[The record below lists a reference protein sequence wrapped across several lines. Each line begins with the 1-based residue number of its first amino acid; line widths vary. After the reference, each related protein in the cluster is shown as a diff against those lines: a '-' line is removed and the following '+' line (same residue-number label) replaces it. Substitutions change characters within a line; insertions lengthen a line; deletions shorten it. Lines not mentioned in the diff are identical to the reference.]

1 MKKIVGTIAAIALA
15 ASSAFAGVNVGMG
28 FNRGFFVP
36 FAGADGEMYTGIS
49 TSWGAEPRVGV
60 SFSAASEQVGV
71 VADVKFDGGSVAVN
85 DNAYIWVKPVEWF
98 KMNIGQSF
106 DDTLRGNACFGSWDW
121 LRPGNILGEDLIFTR
136 VCNNPLEGAYAPLKG
151 AILMLDPIEGLHI
164 SVGIPTGYGFGTS
177 TADKDSYGWKDSD
190 EDPTTA
196 PTWEITTKK
205 GDKTPKG
212 VFEDVWAK
220 AQVQAGYTIADVAQI
235 KAQWIGKGKN
245 KDDELE
251 GQIEVAASVKAI
263 EGMTLDVGAKFGLFD
278 KEYSLAGVNAK
289 AKPINIG
296 LFWGMPVGALSLNAN
311 AGVEFANASIDD
323 VDLSYTKLSIGA
335 GVGYDLGNG
344 MGVGADVRYS
354 QAFVKAGDNSDSSDP
369 AIAFA
374 AWFDKGIANGTL
386 GVAIQGATK
395 TGIRDIASS
404 DFSFAVPVRVQC
416 FF

>member
-49 TSWGAEPRVGV
+49 TSWGEEPRIGV

-71 VADVKFDGGSVAVN
+71 VADVKFDGGNVAVN

-136 VCNNPLEGAYAPLKG
+136 VCNNPLNGAWAPLQG

-177 TADKDSYGWKDSD
+177 TSKADKDSYGWVDGDSN
-190 EDPTTA
+190 PATA
-196 PTWEITTKK
+196 PTWGVTTAE
-205 GDKTPKG
+205 GTVSSTSKG

-220 AQVQAGYTIADVAQI
+220 AQIQAGYTIADVAQI
-235 KAQWIGKGKN
+235 KAQWIGAGKN

-263 EGMTLDVGAKFGLFD
+263 EGMTLDVGAKFRTAED
-278 KEYSLAGVNAK
+278 
-289 AKPINIG
+289 KPID
-296 LFWGMPVGALSLNAN
+296 LAVFWGMPVAGLALNAN
-311 AGVEFANASIDD
+311 ALVSIPTADNADMT
-323 VDLSYTKLSIGA
+323 LAIGA

-354 QAFVKAGDNSDSSDP
+354 QTFDDVSDP

-386 GVAIQGATK
+386 GVAVQGATK
-395 TGIRDIASS
+395 TGIRDIAAS

>member
-36 FAGADGEMYTGIS
+36 FAYDGTDAKAGIS

-71 VADVKFDGGSVAVN
+71 VADVKFDGGNVAVN

-136 VCNNPLEGAYAPLKG
+136 VCQNPLGGAYAPLQG

-164 SVGIPTGYGFGTS
+164 SVGLPTGYGI
-177 TADKDSYGWKDSD
+177 AANWEDLISY
-190 EDPTTA
+190 T
-196 PTWEITTKK
+196 
-205 GDKTPKG
+205 
-212 VFEDVWAK
+212 
-220 AQVQAGYTIADVAQI
+220 QVQAGYTIADVAQI
-235 KAQWIGKGKN
+235 KAQWIGAGKN
-245 KDDELE
+245 VDDELE
-251 GQIEVAASVKAI
+251 GQFEVAASVKAI
-263 EGMTLDVGAKFGLFD
+263 EGMTLDVGAKFRTVED
-278 KEYSLAGVNAK
+278 A
-289 AKPINIG
+289 PIDVAV
-296 LFWGMPVGALSLNAN
+296 FWGMPVAGLALNAN
-311 AGVEFANASIDD
+311 ALVSIPTADNADMS
-323 VDLSYTKLSIGA
+323 LAIGA

-354 QAFVKAGDNSDSSDP
+354 QTFDDVTDP

-386 GVAIQGATK
+386 GVAVQGATK
-395 TGIRDIASS
+395 TTIRDIAAS

>member
-71 VADVKFDGGSVAVN
+71 VADVKFDGGNVAVN

-136 VCNNPLEGAYAPLKG
+136 VCNNPVGGAWAPLQG
-151 AILMLDPIEGLHI
+151 VILMLDPIEGLHI
-164 SVGIPTGYGFGTS
+164 SVGLPTGYGKS
-177 TADKDSYGWKDSD
+177 NW
-190 EDPTTA
+190 EDLIA
-196 PTWEITTKK
+196 IT
-205 GDKTPKG
+205 
-212 VFEDVWAK
+212 
-220 AQVQAGYTIADVAQI
+220 QVQAGYTIADIAQI
-235 KAQWIGKGKN
+235 KAQWIGAGKN
-245 KDDELE
+245 PDDEIE

-263 EGMTLDVGAKFGLFD
+263 EGMTLDVGAKFRTVENAPID
-278 KEYSLAGVNAK
+278 LAV
-289 AKPINIG
+289 
-296 LFWGMPVGALSLNAN
+296 FWGMPVAGLALNAN
-311 AGVEFANASIDD
+311 ALVSIPTADNADMT
-323 VDLSYTKLSIGA
+323 LAIGA

-344 MGVGADVRYS
+344 MSVGADVRYS
-354 QAFVKAGDNSDSSDP
+354 QTFDDVTDP

-386 GVAIQGATK
+386 GVAVQGATK
-395 TGIRDIASS
+395 TGIRDVEAT
-404 DFSFAVPVRVQC
+404 DFTFAVPVRVQC

>member
-36 FAGADGEMYTGIS
+36 FAYDGTDAKAGIS

-71 VADVKFDGGSVAVN
+71 VADVKFDGGNVAVN
-85 DNAYIWVKPVEWF
+85 DNAYIWVKPTSWF

-136 VCNNPLEGAYAPLKG
+136 VCANPLGGAYAPLQG

-177 TADKDSYGWKDSD
+177 DFDYNG
-190 EDPTTA
+190 
-196 PTWEITTKK
+196 
-205 GDKTPKG
+205 TPESRG

-220 AQVQAGYTIADVAQI
+220 AQIQAGYTIADIAQI
-235 KAQWIGKGKN
+235 KAQWIGAGKN
-245 KDDELE
+245 TDDELE

-263 EGMTLDVGAKFGLFD
+263 EGMTLDVGAKFRTVENAPID
-278 KEYSLAGVNAK
+278 LAV
-289 AKPINIG
+289 
-296 LFWGMPVGALSLNAN
+296 FWGMPVAGLALNAN
-311 AGVEFANASIDD
+311 ALVSIPTADNADMT
-323 VDLSYTKLSIGA
+323 LAIGA

-354 QAFVKAGDNSDSSDP
+354 QTFDDVTDP

-386 GVAIQGATK
+386 GVAVQGATK

>member
-28 FNRGFFVP
+28 FNRGVFAP
-36 FAGADGEMYTGIS
+36 FLMQKIGDNTDFYMTNSA
-49 TSWGAEPRVGV
+49 SWGWGGPRIGA
-60 SFSAASEQVGV
+60 SFSASSEQIGV
-71 VADVKFDGGSVAVN
+71 VADVKFDGGNVAVN

-164 SVGIPTGYGFGTS
+164 SVGIPTGYGF
-177 TADKDSYGWKDSD
+177 AANWEDLISY
-190 EDPTTA
+190 T
-196 PTWEITTKK
+196 
-205 GDKTPKG
+205 
-212 VFEDVWAK
+212 
-220 AQVQAGYTIADVAQI
+220 QVQAGYTIADIAQI
-235 KAQWIGKGKN
+235 KAQWIGAGKN
-245 KDDELE
+245 ADDELE
-251 GQIEVAASVKAI
+251 GQFEVAASVKAI
-263 EGMTLDVGAKFGLFD
+263 EGMTLDVGAKFRTWEGAPI
-278 KEYSLAGVNAK
+278 SVGV
-289 AKPINIG
+289 
-296 LFWGMPVGALSLNAN
+296 FWGMPVAGLALNAN
-311 AGVEFANASIDD
+311 AEVSFSSNEVSGIDTSKTE
-323 VDLSYTKLSIGA
+323 VKIGA

-344 MGVGADVRYS
+344 MGVGADVRYA
-354 QAFVKAGDNSDSSDP
+354 QAFSKVGDKSDSSDP

-386 GVAIQGATK
+386 GVAFQGATK
-395 TGIRDIASS
+395 TTIRDVEAT
-404 DFSFAVPVRVQC
+404 DFTFAVPVRVQC

>member
-36 FAGADGEMYTGIS
+36 FAYDGTDAKAGIS
-49 TSWGAEPRVGV
+49 TSWGPEPRVGV

-71 VADVKFDGGSVAVN
+71 IADVKFDGGNVAVN
-85 DNAYIWVKPVEWF
+85 DNAYIWVKPTSWF

-136 VCNNPLEGAYAPLKG
+136 VCNNPLGGAYAPLQG

-164 SVGIPTGYGFGTS
+164 SVGLPTGYGIGQIK
-177 TADKDSYGWKDSD
+177 ASD
-190 EDPTTA
+190 NSSGLTTLDGN
-196 PTWEITTKK
+196 WETLVTK
-205 GDKTPKG
+205 
-212 VFEDVWAK
+212 AH
-220 AQVQAGYTIADVAQI
+220 VQAGYTIADVAQI
-235 KAQWIGKGKN
+235 KAQWIGAGKN
-245 KDDELE
+245 VDDEIE

-263 EGMTLDVGAKFGLFD
+263 EGMTLDVGAKFRTVED
-278 KEYSLAGVNAK
+278 A
-289 AKPINIG
+289 PINVAV
-296 LFWGMPVGALSLNAN
+296 FWGMPVAGLALNAN
-311 AGVEFANASIDD
+311 ALVTIPTADD
-323 VDLSYTKLSIGA
+323 ADMSLAIGA

-354 QAFVKAGDNSDSSDP
+354 QTFDDVTDP

-386 GVAIQGATK
+386 GVAVQGATK
-395 TGIRDIASS
+395 TGIRDIAAS

>member
-36 FAGADGEMYTGIS
+36 FAYDGTDAKAGIS

-71 VADVKFDGGSVAVN
+71 VADVKFDGGNVAVN

-121 LRPGNILGEDLIFTR
+121 LRPADIILGEDLIFTR
-136 VCNNPLEGAYAPLKG
+136 VCQNPLGGAYAPLQG
-151 AILMLDPIEGLHI
+151 VILMLDPIEGLHI
-164 SVGIPTGYGFGTS
+164 SVGLPTGYGI
-177 TADKDSYGWKDSD
+177 AANWEDLISY
-190 EDPTTA
+190 T
-196 PTWEITTKK
+196 
-205 GDKTPKG
+205 
-212 VFEDVWAK
+212 
-220 AQVQAGYTIADVAQI
+220 QVQAGYTIADVAQI

-245 KDDELE
+245 ADDELE

-263 EGMTLDVGAKFGLFD
+263 EGMTLDVGAKFRTFD
-278 KEYSLAGVNAK
+278 ITDSESNFYGYSPVT
-289 AKPINIG
+289 IG
-296 LFWGMPVGALSLNAN
+296 AFWGMPVAGLALNAN
-311 AGVEFANASIDD
+311 AEVSFASKEMYGVDTSMTE
-323 VDLSYTKLSIGA
+323 VKIGA

-354 QAFVKAGDNSDSSDP
+354 QAFAKVGDESESSDP

-386 GVAIQGATK
+386 GVAVQGATK
-395 TGIRDIASS
+395 TGILDIAAS

>member
-36 FAGADGEMYTGIS
+36 FAYDGTDAKAGIS

-71 VADVKFDGGSVAVN
+71 VADVKFDGGAVNVN

-136 VCNNPLEGAYAPLKG
+136 VCNNPVGGAWAPLQG

-164 SVGIPTGYGFGTS
+164 SVGLPTGYGI
-177 TADKDSYGWKDSD
+177 AANWEDLISY
-190 EDPTTA
+190 T
-196 PTWEITTKK
+196 
-205 GDKTPKG
+205 
-212 VFEDVWAK
+212 
-220 AQVQAGYTIADVAQI
+220 QVQAGYTIADVAQI

-263 EGMTLDVGAKFGLFD
+263 EGMTLDVGAKFRTWKD
-278 KEYSLAGVNAK
+278 QPIDLAV
-289 AKPINIG
+289 
-296 LFWGMPVGALSLNAN
+296 FWGMPVAGLALNAN
-311 AGVEFANASIDD
+311 ALVSIPTADD
-323 VDLSYTKLSIGA
+323 ADMRLAIGA

-354 QAFVKAGDNSDSSDP
+354 QTFDDVSDP

-386 GVAIQGATK
+386 GVAVQGATK

>member
-36 FAGADGEMYTGIS
+36 FAYDGTDAKAGIS

-71 VADVKFDGGSVAVN
+71 VADVKFDGGNVAVN

-136 VCNNPLEGAYAPLKG
+136 VCQNPLGGAYAPLQG

-164 SVGIPTGYGFGTS
+164 SVGLPTGYGI
-177 TADKDSYGWKDSD
+177 AANW
-190 EDPTTA
+190 EDLVA
-196 PTWEITTKK
+196 
-205 GDKTPKG
+205 KT
-212 VFEDVWAK
+212 
-220 AQVQAGYTIADVAQI
+220 QVQAGYTIADVAQI
-235 KAQWIGKGKN
+235 KAQWIGAGKN
-245 KDDELE
+245 VDDEIE

-263 EGMTLDVGAKFGLFD
+263 EGMTLDVGAKFRTIED
-278 KEYSLAGVNAK
+278 A
-289 AKPINIG
+289 PIDVAV
-296 LFWGMPVGALSLNAN
+296 FWGMPVAGLALNAN
-311 AGVEFANASIDD
+311 ALVSIPTADNADMS
-323 VDLSYTKLSIGA
+323 LAIGA

-354 QAFVKAGDNSDSSDP
+354 QTFDDVADP

-386 GVAIQGATK
+386 GVAVQGATK
-395 TGIRDIASS
+395 TGIRDIAAS

>member
-36 FAGADGEMYTGIS
+36 FAYDGTDAKAGIS

-71 VADVKFDGGSVAVN
+71 VADVKFDGGNVAVN

-136 VCNNPLEGAYAPLKG
+136 VCNNPLAGAYFPLQG
-151 AILMLDPIEGLHI
+151 VILMLDPIEGLHI
-164 SVGIPTGYGFGTS
+164 SVGLPTGYGIGATKAAGDGNGW
-177 TADKDSYGWKDSD
+177 TALDGN
-190 EDPTTA
+190 
-196 PTWEITTKK
+196 WETLVT
-205 GDKTPKG
+205 
-212 VFEDVWAK
+212 K
-220 AQVQAGYTIADVAQI
+220 AQIQAGYTIADVAQI
-235 KAQWIGKGKN
+235 KAQWIGAGKN
-245 KDDELE
+245 TDDELE

-263 EGMTLDVGAKFGLFD
+263 EGMTLDVGAKFRTIED
-278 KEYSLAGVNAK
+278 A
-289 AKPINIG
+289 PIDVAV
-296 LFWGMPVGALSLNAN
+296 FWGMPVAGLALNAN
-311 AGVEFANASIDD
+311 ALVSIPTADNADMT
-323 VDLSYTKLSIGA
+323 LAIGA

-354 QAFVKAGDNSDSSDP
+354 QTFDDVSDP